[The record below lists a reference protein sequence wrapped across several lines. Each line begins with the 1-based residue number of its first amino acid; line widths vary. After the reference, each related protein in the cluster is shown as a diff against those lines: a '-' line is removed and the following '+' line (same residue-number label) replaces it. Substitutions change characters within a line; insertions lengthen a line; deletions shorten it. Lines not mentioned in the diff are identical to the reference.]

1 MCANVWVLT
10 FKLLV
15 LIPMC
20 FDINK
25 GDKEVLYTF
34 FDPLRSLERV
44 RDEELTQGRK
54 EKLLVP
60 QND

>member
-1 MCANVWVLT
+1 
-10 FKLLV
+10 
-15 LIPMC
+15 MC